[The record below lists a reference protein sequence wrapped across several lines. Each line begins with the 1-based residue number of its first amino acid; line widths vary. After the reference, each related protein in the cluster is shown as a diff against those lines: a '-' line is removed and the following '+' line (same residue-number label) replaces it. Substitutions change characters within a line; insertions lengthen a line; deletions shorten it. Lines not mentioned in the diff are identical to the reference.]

1 MESLSELIMAEY
13 SRTQADF
20 IADIIIKKPSL
31 LGELIDIV
39 FQNSEPLSR
48 RASWPLRII
57 SDRDIDIVAP
67 FVPKIIQKLPKIDN
81 VAIQRSLLAL
91 LVNTPIPEEQHGEL
105 LQFTFEILIDKGSPV
120 ASLIYSTDIFYKLS
134 VNEPDLLGELK
145 LMLEVLMPYGSAGV
159 KSKCRKTIKK
169 IERRTGSRL

>member
-13 SRTQADF
+13 SRTHADF
-20 IADIIIKKPSL
+20 IADIVIKKPLL

-57 SDRDIDIVAP
+57 SDRDTHILEP
-67 FVPKIIQKLPKIDN
+67 FVPKIIQKLPEVTCVSIT
-81 VAIQRSLLAL
+81 RSLLAL
-91 LVNTPIPEEQHGEL
+91 LVNTSIPEEQHGEL

-134 VNEPDLLGELK
+134 VKEPDLLNELK
-145 LMLEVLMPYGSAGV
+145 LMLEDLIPYGSAGV
-159 KSKCRKTIKK
+159 KSKCRKTINK
-169 IERRTGSRL
+169 IERRRI